1 MQPTWGR
8 YFVGYIDDQPMA
20 GGGLRAIGDDV
31 EIKRMY
37 VAPGSRGTGA
47 STALLLHLEEE
58 ARRRGFSRIV
68 LETGVRQLAAIRLY
82 EREGYQPIP
91 LFGYYVGSPISLCYA
106 KPI

>member
-1 MQPTWGR
+1 
-8 YFVGYIDDQPMA
+8 MA

-91 LFGYYVGSPISLCYA
+91 QFGYYVGSPISLCYA